1 MASESTEMYLSV
13 IYRLTCKAER
23 ATVSEIASA
32 LGISLPS
39 VSEKVKHLADQQ
51 LVLHEWRE
59 GVSLTA
65 KGTRIALK
73 MLRKRRLIETFLV
86 ELAGYE
92 LDEVHEDAC
101 RLEHAV
107 SDRLADRLD
116 AILGH
121 PDMDPHGHPIP
132 TREGTVS
139 QVCYVP
145 LSEFRPGDELVCRR
159 LECLMKPDSLSFL
172 CEKGIT
178 PGARFRV
185 ESVDEETGVFT
196 LRLRR
201 ERIDV
206 APELVD
212 AIRVTPAETMP
223 VTS

>member
-23 ATVSEIASA
+23 ATVSEIASS

-39 VSEKVKHLADQQ
+39 VSEKVKHLAEQD

-59 GVSLTA
+59 GVSLTPQ
-65 KGTRIALK
+65 GTRIALR

-86 ELAGYE
+86 DMAGYE

-116 AILGH
+116 VLLGH
-121 PDMDPHGHPIP
+121 PETDPHGHPIP
-132 TREGTVS
+132 KRDGTVS
-139 QVCYVP
+139 HTCFVP
-145 LSEFRPGDELVCRR
+145 LSRFNVGDELVCRR

-172 CEKGIT
+172 CNKGIT

-185 ESVDEETGVFT
+185 VAVDEETGVYT
-196 LRLRR
+196 LRIRR
-201 ERIDV
+201 NRIEIE
-206 APELVD
+206 PELVD
-212 AIRVTPAETMP
+212 FIRVSPVETIA
-223 VTS
+223 TGS

>member
-39 VSEKVKHLADQQ
+39 VSEKVKHLADQK

-59 GVSLTA
+59 GVTLTA
-65 KGTRIALK
+65 RGTRIALK

-86 ELAGYE
+86 EMAGYE

-121 PDMDPHGHPIP
+121 PEMDPHGHPIP
-132 TREGTVS
+132 NRDGTVA
-139 QVCYVP
+139 QICYVP
-145 LSEFRPGDELVCRR
+145 LSEFKPGAVLVCRR
-159 LECLMKPDSLSFL
+159 LECLIKPDGLSFL
-172 CEKGIT
+172 CDKGIT

-185 ESVDEETGVFT
+185 EAVDEDTGAFT
-196 LRLRR
+196 LRLRHAR
-201 ERIDV
+201 VEI
-206 APELVD
+206 APELVES
-212 AIRVTPAETMP
+212 IRVTPVGTATAR
-223 VTS
+223 S

>member
-23 ATVSEIASA
+23 ATVSEIASS

-39 VSEKVKHLADQQ
+39 VSEKVKHLAEQD

-59 GVSLTA
+59 GVSLTP
-65 KGTRIALK
+65 KGTRIALR

-86 ELAGYE
+86 EMAGYE

-116 AILGH
+116 DLLGN

-132 TREGTVS
+132 NRDGTVAHT
-139 QVCYVP
+139 CFVP
-145 LSEFRPGDELVCRR
+145 LSRFNAGDELICRR
-159 LECLMKPDSLSFL
+159 LECLLKPDSLSFL
-172 CEKGIT
+172 CNQGIT
-178 PGARFRV
+178 PGTRFRV
-185 ESVDEETGVFT
+185 VAVDEETGVYT
-196 LRLRR
+196 LRIRR
-201 ERIDV
+201 ARIEV

-212 AIRVTPAETMP
+212 FIRVTLAET
-223 VTS
+223 VTAGS